1 MDTGRDRTLCRVS
14 AMSRLVTR
22 MSFCLVTKPSRLVIK
37 TSRPETKTS
46 CFVTKMSRLV
56 VVSRDETYNFSSRY
70 NPLSLESSH
79 RVLVYTGCP
88 ILRDHLD
95 FSPNLMGITKNK
107 IFSSEIPYHFVD
119 VVTPCMCT

>member
-1 MDTGRDRTLCRVS
+1 
-14 AMSRLVTR
+14 MSRLVTR

-88 ILRDHLD
+88 ILRDYL
-95 FSPNLMGITKNK
+95 NLLRSCCNHTKNY
-107 IFSSEIPYHFVD
+107 SERMFIK
-119 VVTPCMCT
+119 TRG